1 MKLIT
6 EHIVFTLQIPNIGK
20 KTAFKIFMLYDEK
33 AIKSDSDLIAFL
45 LSINKRSKISK
56 VLKSIDINI
65 IEGAI
70 EVGKDILR
78 KSKENNINIISFFDK
93 DYPERLKLQIDRP
106 LIINYKGDIK
116 NLSSRKICIVGTR
129 ESLNN
134 SNNNAFEISKFF
146 GEKGINVVSG
156 LAKGCDTFAHK
167 GSLNTNGKTT
177 AVLGCA
183 LNEIYPKENEYLVNE
198 IIKNGGLLISE
209 YLIGSK
215 TLRSNFVVRDKLQS
229 MISDCILVIQSK
241 IDGGSM
247 HTAKHAFKNGT
258 LIAAIENE
266 DYLFSGNIELIK
278 NYNAIPV
285 KRCDKDVLYKSFVD
299 NLNKI
304 NLSKQVELF

>member
-6 EHIVFTLQIPNIGK
+6 EHIVYTLQIPNIGK

-45 LSINKRSKISK
+45 LALSKRSKISK
-56 VLKSIDINI
+56 GLKSIDINI
-65 IEGAI
+65 IKRAI
-70 EVGKDILR
+70 EIGKHILI
-78 KSKENNINIISFFDK
+78 KSRDNNINIISFFDE

-106 LIINYKGDIK
+106 IIINYKGDIK
-116 NLSSRKICIVGTR
+116 KLSLWKICIIGTR
-129 ESLNN
+129 ESLNY
-134 SNNNAFEISKFF
+134 SNDFAFNISKFF
-146 GEKGINVVSG
+146 GEKGINIVSG

-167 GSLNTNGKTT
+167 GSMNTIGKTT

-183 LNEIYPKENEYLVNE
+183 LNDIYPKENEYLVND
-198 IIKNGGLLISE
+198 ILKNGGLIISE

-241 IDGGSM
+241 INGGSM
-247 HTAKHAFKNGT
+247 HAAKHAFKNRT

-266 DYLFSGNIELIK
+266 DNLFSGNIELIK
-278 NYNAIPV
+278 NYNAIPI
-285 KRCDKDVLYKSFVD
+285 KISEIDVLYKSFVD
-299 NLNKI
+299 NLNKTSYS
-304 NLSKQVELF
+304 NQVELF